1 MTEQII
7 KDLIADNE
15 ENNIEPLVGDDYC
28 KGYYHSYHDALVD
41 LMNKLGIKHNEK
53 TYMGI

>member
-7 KDLIADNE
+7 KDLLTDNE
-15 ENNIEPLVGDDYC
+15 GNNVEVITSDPYG
-28 KGYYHSYHDALVD
+28 KGYFEGYHDALVD

-53 TYMGI
+53 IYND